1 MLQTLKLVEYK
12 CSVLTEGDKKEMKK
26 KRGCHGDHYDM

>member
-1 MLQTLKLVEYK
+1 MLQNLKLVK